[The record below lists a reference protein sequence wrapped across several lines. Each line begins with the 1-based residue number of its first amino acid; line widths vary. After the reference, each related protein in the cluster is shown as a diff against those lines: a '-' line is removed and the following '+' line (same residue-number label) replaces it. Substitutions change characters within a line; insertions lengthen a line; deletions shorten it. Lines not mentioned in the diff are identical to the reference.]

1 MLNRTTTIRMKR
13 DFRQKR
19 AKIRSQLGIALVE
32 AMVAVVIFAIGILG
46 IVAMQARSTQMMTD
60 SLFRAQAA
68 QLATELL
75 SEMWT
80 SDPSQRVQQFA
91 SAGGGI
97 RYVQWHSRFAA
108 GANALPGS
116 VANPPVV
123 TVQTNQ
129 LPLPTVPVSNYTM
142 TDVTVT
148 VFWQRPGAPVGR
160 YTTTARITEPQS

>member
-1 MLNRTTTIRMKR
+1 MPLHRSSKS
-13 DFRQKR
+13 
-19 AKIRSQLGIALVE
+19 RSQGGIAMVE
-32 AMVAVVIFAIGILG
+32 AMVAIVIFSIGILG

-60 SLFRAQAA
+60 SLFRAQAS
-68 QLATELL
+68 QLATELI

-80 SDPSQRVQQFA
+80 SDPSQRVQQFS
-91 SAGGGI
+91 SAGAGI
-97 RYVQWHSRFAA
+97 RFTQWRSRFSA

-129 LPLPTVPVSNYTM
+129 LPLPTVPPTNYTM
-142 TDVTVT
+142 TDITIT
-148 VFWQRPGAPVGR
+148 VFWQRPGAPVSR